1 MLGVALD
8 TDIDAVQRYREANGD
23 AFPVALDG
31 GGLRQRLTARRV
43 IPMTCVLHRQSRLLQ
58 AVPGE
63 MSEDDVLDL
72 ASRLT

>member
-8 TDIDAVQRYREANGD
+8 TDIDAVQRYREANGS
-23 AFPVALDG
+23 AFPVALDV

-72 ASRLT
+72 ARRLT